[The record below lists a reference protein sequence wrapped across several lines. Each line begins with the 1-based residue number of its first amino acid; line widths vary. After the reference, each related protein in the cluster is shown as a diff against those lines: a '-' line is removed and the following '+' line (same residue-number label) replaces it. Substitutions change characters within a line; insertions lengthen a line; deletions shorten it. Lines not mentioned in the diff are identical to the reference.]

1 MIPGSRFL
9 FPLAALALLAGCS
22 KPPEPAAPP
31 KVEHAPDMFRVKFE
45 TSKGNFVVQVNKD
58 WAPLGAERFFQLA
71 QSGFY
76 DGARFFRVM
85 RGFMV
90 QFGIN
95 GDPKV
100 TALWETSRIAD
111 DPVKQSNQKGRI
123 TFATAGP
130 RTRTTEVFINFAD
143 NARLDKTGFAPFGEV
158 LNGMEV
164 VERLYSGYGDVFPR
178 GNGPRPDWIE
188 TRGNL
193 YLEKDFPRLDYIR
206 KASVQ

>member
-1 MIPGSRFL
+1 MKPNSRFL
-9 FPLAALALLAGCS
+9 FQLAAAALLAGCS
-22 KPPEPAAPP
+22 KQPEPAPP
-31 KVEHAPDMFRVKFE
+31 AKVVHAPNVFRVTFE
-45 TSKGNFVVQVNKD
+45 TSKGDFAVQVKKE
-58 WAPLGAERFFQLA
+58 WAPLGADRFFQLV

-76 DGARFFRVM
+76 DGARFFRVV

-100 TALWETSRIAD
+100 TALWETSRIPD
-111 DPVKQSNQKGRI
+111 DPVKQSNLKGRI

-130 RTRTTEVFINFAD
+130 ATRTTDVFINFVD

-158 LNGMEV
+158 VSGMEV
-164 VERLYSGYGDVFPR
+164 VESLYAGYGEVYPR

-188 TRGNL
+188 TRGNG
-193 YLEKDFPRLDYIR
+193 YLEKDFPRLDYIK